1 MNRFEAVR
9 KFARRIVDRFDLMPP
24 IDVSNIF
31 SEMDIQIVEEENQ
44 YGIEAY
50 SQLNDNKVIINTEIT
65 YIPRRRFTLAH
76 ELGHICIPW
85 HNGDV
90 KCIAGEH
97 YIQVSGKRL
106 LDTQELEA
114 NIFASELLMPTS
126 WVKEKIEEYLEQGF
140 QILVRNITESAQTST
155 MACFFA
161 LENAMP
167 SGNIF
172 FVKKETD
179 EYWRTFSS
187 VNTCTISWNYLA
199 EKNME
204 FLDVICEK
212 KEECKI
218 SQYGVIYYQV
228 LPCPTT
234 KVIIYT
240 YHSCGK
246 NLYKLLNAISENQPI
261 KVLPFLDVV
270 LNAIPENYVVFLI
283 NDDAIIKTL
292 CNNTSPLRMFYRG
305 LGCTQI
311 ISIAKY
317 YGFTC
322 NHIQLSN
329 AFSILYIKEKY
340 FAVPE
345 CGACD
350 PNKLLKCIVSE
361 LYWDDNMEHMLKSIN
376 GIVAGMNSSLKK
388 ASREELYNWIKYR
401 FMTDKK
407 FSEFFEHRYF
417 EKYIVNKIDKMIEMR
432 HG

>member
-1 MNRFEAVR
+1 M
-9 KFARRIVDRFDLMPP
+9 
-24 IDVSNIF
+24 
-31 SEMDIQIVEEENQ
+31 
-44 YGIEAY
+44 
-50 SQLNDNKVIINTEIT
+50 
-65 YIPRRRFTLAH
+65 
-76 ELGHICIPW
+76 
-85 HNGDV
+85 
-90 KCIAGEH
+90 
-97 YIQVSGKRL
+97 
-106 LDTQELEA
+106 
-114 NIFASELLMPTS
+114 
-126 WVKEKIEEYLEQGF
+126 
-140 QILVRNITESAQTST
+140 
-155 MACFFA
+155 
-161 LENAMP
+161 
-167 SGNIF
+167 
-172 FVKKETD
+172 KKETD

-234 KVIIYT
+234 KVITYT
-240 YHSCGK
+240 YHSCGQ

-350 PNKLLKCIVSE
+350 PNKLLKSIVSE

-376 GIVAGMNSSLKK
+376 GIVAGMNSSFKE

-401 FMTDKK
+401 FMTDKR
-407 FSEFFEHRYF
+407 FTEFFEHRYF

-432 HG
+432 NG